1 MGQHR
6 LNSLAIIYI
15 EHAYGN
21 QVIVNSM
28 DKIFD
33 IFLQHHGR
41 KNFFFEHGLDNVENV
56 DRIILHIQ
64 TFNRAIFPM
73 ITVSLDGKMA
83 NVGVSNSIS
92 TPTLSGKKVTP
103 PAPPT
108 PPPPLPSPKVPITPM
123 WVSCLQKMRDD
134 TSFRSFYEVVLLKS
148 KGCSCMTKEN
158 SRAEQKLA
166 LDSQHIFW
174 PLNTITG
181 EYILKL
187 LTWWSMLLTNLFS

>member
-21 QVIVNSM
+21 LVIVNSM

-56 DRIILHIQ
+56 DRIILHMQ

-73 ITVSLDGKMA
+73 ITVSLDGKMV

-92 TPTLSGKKVTP
+92 TPTLSGKKVTA
-103 PAPPT
+103 PAPP
-108 PPPPLPSPKVPITPM
+108 PPPPPKSVGAHYAY
-123 WVSCLQKMRDD
+123 VSILSAEDARRYELQIILWS
-134 TSFRSFYEVVLLKS
+134 SFTEK
-148 KGCSCMTKEN
+148 
-158 SRAEQKLA
+158 
-166 LDSQHIFW
+166 
-174 PLNTITG
+174 
-181 EYILKL
+181 
-187 LTWWSMLLTNLFS
+187 